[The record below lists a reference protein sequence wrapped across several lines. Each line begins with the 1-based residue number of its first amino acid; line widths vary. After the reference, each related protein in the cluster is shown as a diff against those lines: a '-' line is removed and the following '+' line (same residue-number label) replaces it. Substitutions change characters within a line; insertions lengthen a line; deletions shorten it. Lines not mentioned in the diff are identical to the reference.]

1 MYNLALVFFLSSS
14 NKSLIAI
21 KCLFVCYVISFHGKG
36 ELAPTALSA
45 YIDILVMYRFHKTH
59 MTAEFKIPYPAS
71 TLKTQILSSQNSTPT
86 FMQITFFV
94 SKITTKSKK
103 KLSQANKK
111 HSRTYQS
118 NWLEIFTVPLAYFS

>member
-1 MYNLALVFFLSSS
+1 
-14 NKSLIAI
+14 
-21 KCLFVCYVISFHGKG
+21 
-36 ELAPTALSA
+36 
-45 YIDILVMYRFHKTH
+45 MYRFYETH
-59 MTAEFKIPYPAS
+59 MIAEFKIPYPAS

-111 HSRTYQS
+111 HSRTNQS